1 MARPKHLFLCDMVLG
16 EVSAN
21 LQLGELNARQLVT
34 NPLADEGKVSEQLLT
49 ERAVAICLSVS
60 GIGTDLL

>member
-1 MARPKHLFLCDMVLG
+1 MARPKHLFLSDMVLR

-34 NPLADEGKVSEQLLT
+34 NPLADEGKVSKQLLT